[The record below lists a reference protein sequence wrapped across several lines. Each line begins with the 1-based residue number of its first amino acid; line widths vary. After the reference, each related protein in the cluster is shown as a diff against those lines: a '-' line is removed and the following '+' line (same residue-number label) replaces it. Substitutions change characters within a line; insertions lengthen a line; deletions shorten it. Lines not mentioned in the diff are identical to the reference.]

1 MTTPGRRPKTKKK
14 KEEVEEE
21 EGAAAASLKTHEFLM
36 REEIRKLLSSLRAFE
51 PKTVSNG
58 KQEFLSIPD
67 LPNFSSSPSRF
78 QKTSAA
84 AVTCLQP

>member
-1 MTTPGRRPKTKKK
+1 M
-14 KEEVEEE
+14 
-21 EGAAAASLKTHEFLM
+21 SLRTHEFLM

-84 AVTCLQP
+84 AVTCLQPWITTLGIAVGTQKLVSVPRVRY